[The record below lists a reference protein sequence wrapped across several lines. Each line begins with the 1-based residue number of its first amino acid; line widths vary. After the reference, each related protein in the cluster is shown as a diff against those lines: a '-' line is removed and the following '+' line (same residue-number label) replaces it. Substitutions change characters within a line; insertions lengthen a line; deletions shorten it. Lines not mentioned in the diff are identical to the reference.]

1 MSAWM
6 LEKFDS
12 LVIMNY
18 RNHALGGNGIVE
30 NAQAMLREASTLNK
44 KIVIA
49 VETVKSNEGPRVSF
63 YSMSSDMMDKEL
75 QSAHNQLAHYASYAG
90 FAIHDFKSW
99 QDMKRILGQL
109 AKAGLVLVQ
118 HGGTGAGWKLARLP
132 EEISLLDV
140 YEAVVQTPLFELHHS
155 QPNPSC
161 IIGHGIQPAL
171 QTVYEDSEEALKRR
185 LAQESIRDLVASSLE
200 HGKR

>member
-1 MSAWM
+1 MAIVSRYTVALHILTW
-6 LEKFDS
+6 LAYWSEKDEFFPSDRIANS
-12 LVIMNY
+12 V
-18 RNHALGGNGIVE
+18 GTSPVF
-30 NAQAMLREASTLNK
+30 LR
-44 KIVIA
+44 
-49 VETVKSNEGPRVSF
+49 
-63 YSMSSDMMDKEL
+63 
-75 QSAHNQLAHYASYAG
+75 
-90 FAIHDFKSW
+90 
-99 QDMKRILGQL
+99 RILGQL

-140 YEAVVQTPLFELHHS
+140 YEAVVQTPLVELHHS

>member
-1 MSAWM
+1 MAIVSRYTVALHILTW
-6 LEKFDS
+6 LAYWSEKDEFFPSDRIANS
-12 LVIMNY
+12 V
-18 RNHALGGNGIVE
+18 GTSPVF
-30 NAQAMLREASTLNK
+30 LR
-44 KIVIA
+44 
-49 VETVKSNEGPRVSF
+49 
-63 YSMSSDMMDKEL
+63 
-75 QSAHNQLAHYASYAG
+75 
-90 FAIHDFKSW
+90 
-99 QDMKRILGQL
+99 RILGQL

-161 IIGHGIQPAL
+161 IIGQGIQPAL

-185 LAQESIRDLVASSLE
+185 LAQESISDLVASSLE